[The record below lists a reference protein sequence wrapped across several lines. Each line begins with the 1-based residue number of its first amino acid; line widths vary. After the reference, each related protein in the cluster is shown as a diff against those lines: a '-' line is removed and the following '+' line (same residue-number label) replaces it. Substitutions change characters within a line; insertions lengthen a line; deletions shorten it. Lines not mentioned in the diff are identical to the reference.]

1 MNWNDAA
8 LFGVVGLAIIGVV
21 GWMVLLS
28 VRLKR
33 IERAV
38 QSIADNTNS
47 LRDLVGLLKSV
58 EGNTSLL
65 GGIGSVFG
73 SKDRKKPR

>member
-1 MNWNDAA
+1 MNWTNAVLLGA
-8 LFGVVGLAIIGVV
+8 CGIAIIGVV

-28 VRLKR
+28 VRLTN

-38 QSIADNTNS
+38 QSIADNTNA

-65 GGIGSVFG
+65 GGIGNVFG
-73 SKDRKKPR
+73 SKGRK

>member
-1 MNWNDAA
+1 MIWTDAV
-8 LFGVVGLAIIGVV
+8 LFGACGLAIAGVI

-28 VRLKR
+28 VRLAN

-38 QSIADNTNS
+38 AAIADNTNS
-47 LRDLVGLLKSV
+47 LRDLVALLKSV

-73 SKDRKKPR
+73 SKRRR

>member
-1 MNWNDAA
+1 MSFTNPVLLGMCGLA
-8 LFGVVGLAIIGVV
+8 VVGVLA
-21 GWMVLLS
+21 WMVLLS
-28 VRLKR
+28 VRLSN

-38 QSIADNTNS
+38 VAIAANTKS
-47 LRDLVGLLKSV
+47 LNDLVGLLRSV

-73 SKDRKKPR
+73 TKSRK

>member
-1 MNWNDAA
+1 MNRTDAI
-8 LFGVVGLAIIGVV
+8 LLGVCGIAIVGIV

-28 VRLKR
+28 VRLR
-33 IERAV
+33 NIERAV
-38 QSIADNTNS
+38 QSIAANTNS

-58 EGNTSLL
+58 EGNTSLF

-73 SKDRKKPR
+73 SKDRKKPG

>member
-1 MNWNDAA
+1 MNFANPILLGAC
-8 LFGVVGLAIIGVV
+8 GLAAAGVLA
-21 GWMVLLS
+21 WMALLS
-28 VRLKR
+28 ARLSH

-38 QSIADNTNS
+38 VAIANNTKS
-47 LRDLVGLLKSV
+47 LNDLVGLLRSV

-73 SKDRKKPR
+73 TKGRE